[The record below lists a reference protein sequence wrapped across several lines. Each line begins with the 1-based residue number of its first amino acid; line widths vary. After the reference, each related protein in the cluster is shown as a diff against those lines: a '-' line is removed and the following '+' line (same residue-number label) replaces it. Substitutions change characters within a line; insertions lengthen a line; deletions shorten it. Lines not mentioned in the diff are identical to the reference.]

1 MKSSTWICQK
11 PLDSTKNVTAP
22 GAPRSGRLPRSL
34 TACLW
39 GGRWRARR
47 TSPRRACV
55 KRCGAWG
62 PRSRCRRWPVGGGG
76 ARMLREGAALLT
88 ASTPPRVSPALGSGL
103 ALGANLCFPTEPD
116 TLWFHKRERVY
127 INIITG
133 TILRVEQAAHFV
145 KYISVHNFISR
156 TITAEN
162 IQRLHCPGATAQEEP
177 LSTEGRLL
185 PGAHA
190 EGEKV
195 NVDEGGPSP
204 AAPAL
209 RPQRRQESCAGLT
222 STSRTL
228 ASSRPPPP
236 ARPGHFVNVLDT
248 DMEAWGTV
256 STVSAGLE
264 ISRLSI
270 V

>member
-1 MKSSTWICQK
+1 
-11 PLDSTKNVTAP
+11 
-22 GAPRSGRLPRSL
+22 
-34 TACLW
+34 
-39 GGRWRARR
+39 
-47 TSPRRACV
+47 
-55 KRCGAWG
+55 
-62 PRSRCRRWPVGGGG
+62 
-76 ARMLREGAALLT
+76 MLREGAALLK

-116 TLWFHKRERVY
+116 TCWFHKRERVY
-127 INIITG
+127 IVITG
-133 TILRVEQAAHFV
+133 TILRVERAAHVV
-145 KYISVHNFISR
+145 KQISVRNFISR

-162 IQRLHCPGATAQEEP
+162 IQRLDCPGATAQGEP

-209 RPQRRQESCAGLT
+209 RPQESCAVGVEP
-222 STSRTL
+222 
-228 ASSRPPPP
+228 ASCPSHAPWLPAAPPPNP
-236 ARPGHFVNVLDT
+236 PTARPEHFVNVLDT
-248 DMEAWGTV
+248 DMEARGTV